1 MLRNNQTNM
10 LLGSIARLHDKK
22 MYPDTP
28 ITMIVNG
35 ILISGTIINED
46 EYYSLELNNAHKG
59 LYEIAIKEPQEKYFG
74 ENAEEIAK
82 DDIPDHL
89 CQQFIYLKN
98 AYYVFGDKT
107 IPSIGNSGISIQ
119 VRLADVSA
127 FNFGN
132 LNFSQS

>member
-10 LLGSIARLHDKK
+10 LLGSIAKLNSKK

-28 ITMIVNG
+28 ITMIVNEA
-35 ILISGTIINED
+35 LISGTITNEE
-46 EYYSLELNNAHKG
+46 EYYSLELNIAHKE

-74 ENAEEIAK
+74 ENAEDVAE
-82 DDIPDHL
+82 DDAPDYL
-89 CQQFIYLKN
+89 RQQFIYLKN

-107 IPSIGNSGISIQ
+107 IPSVGNKGISIQ

-132 LNFSQS
+132 LSFSQD